1 MKTVTIFRSLLMV
14 LALVSSS
21 AAMAITELLD
31 QVAAIIDDDIVMES
45 ELESRIIQ
53 IKYSLKEQ
61 GRPMPPASELRH
73 HVLNQMIVEN
83 LQMQLARRAGV
94 RINDAQLNQAVSRV
108 AKQNGL
114 SLDQFRAKLAEQGLS
129 YTTAREQI
137 RKEMIIQQV
146 QSGHINSRVKVTD
159 QEVTSFLQS
168 TEGKLMSAPQYH
180 LSHIML
186 PMNSL
191 SGQAGESQ
199 QRALFERAKRDIEA
213 GDSLLDWLG
222 QYRKKSGSIPLQ
234 GGDLG
239 WRKAND
245 LPAIFTE
252 IVPTMEPGGVAGPIR
267 SAGGLHLVQLIDR
280 RGGPQ
285 VIDQTHARHILVK
298 PSEIRS
304 DEQCQQLLTKLHQR
318 ALADDDFADLA
329 RQYSED
335 FASAQEGGDLGW
347 SQKGQFVP
355 AFEATMEDLAI
366 NEISMPFK
374 SQFGWHIMQVLE
386 RREHDISAETARN
399 QAYRFLFQRK
409 YQEELDAWL
418 QKIRDE
424 AYVDIKSGTPSR

>member
-1 MKTVTIFRSLLMV
+1 MKTVTIFRSLLM
-14 LALVSSS
+14 ALVLVNSS
-21 AAMAITELLD
+21 AAMATTELLD
-31 QVAAIIDDDIVMES
+31 QVAAIVDDDIVMES
-45 ELESRIIQ
+45 ELESRITQ

-61 GRPMPPASELRH
+61 GRPMPPASEIRH

-108 AKQNGL
+108 AAQNGL
-114 SLDQFRAKLAEQGLS
+114 SLDQFRAKLAQQGLS

-146 QSGHINSRVKVTD
+146 QSGHINSLVSVTD

-180 LSHIML
+180 LSHILL

-191 SGQAGESQ
+191 SGQAGEVE
-199 QRALFERAKRDIEA
+199 QRALLAQAKLDIEA
-213 GDSLLDWLG
+213 GNSLLDWLS
-222 QYRKKSGSIPLQ
+222 QYQKSGGIPLQ

-239 WRKAND
+239 WRKAGD

-252 IVPTMEPGGVAGPIR
+252 IVPTMEPGEVAGPIR

-304 DEQCQQLLTKLHQR
+304 DEQCQQLLTKLRQR

-347 SQKGQFVP
+347 SRKGQFVP
-355 AFEATMEDLAI
+355 AFEKTMEGLAI
-366 NEISMPFK
+366 DEISTPFQ

-386 RREHDISAETARN
+386 RREHDISQETARE